1 MAEHSLAEHPRTPP
15 DRRREDHTM
24 TGKAKTVLMWIVIVF
39 LLYAVVQSPD
49 RAADIVQA
57 IWDVIVGAFK
67 SFGQFVQ
74 SLIE

>member
-1 MAEHSLAEHPRTPP
+1 
-15 DRRREDHTM
+15 M